1 MASSAL
7 EQCSTPI
14 SKSLRTRRRTR
25 TVLSSELSN
34 RDFSSI
40 FQITVSN
47 HDSDRFLCAVPA
59 LPRRMVNDNGEYSC
73 AALSLAPDR
82 ATTGLPK
89 GAITITLPRSHSKSM
104 RFLGQRRGVVFRL
117 LRSPL
122 APGIFPGR
130 SPYKVLSA
138 RKRRLTRSISNV
150 RDWHVS
156 PQDQTASGCAQRG
169 YRTRSNG
176 VNFTID

>member
-40 FQITVSN
+40 FQIAVSN
-47 HDSDRFLCAVPA
+47 HNLDRFLCAVPT
-59 LPRRMVNDNGEYSC
+59 LPRRIVSDNGEHFC
-73 AALSLAPDR
+73 AAPSLPRPIGQVA
-82 ATTGLPK
+82 GLAK
-89 GAITITLPRSHSKSM
+89 GAITITLPRSHSKCM
-104 RFLGQRRGVVFRL
+104 RFRGQRHGLVFRL

-122 APGIFPGR
+122 APGTLSRDDAPTVHSPG
-130 SPYKVLSA
+130 Y
-138 RKRRLTRSISNV
+138 
-150 RDWHVS
+150 
-156 PQDQTASGCAQRG
+156 Q
-169 YRTRSNG
+169 
-176 VNFTID
+176 